1 MAKTKTVDYA
11 AAILDR
17 VTKADAD
24 RAADLGFYT
33 ETLWKICE
41 GTASETEQ
49 AAFEVVAAQLAES
62 VDVARDRDVVKKL
75 IDWRRSGHEPAG
87 SPKYAETVQQMSQ
100 EVVKLKSDLAAS
112 EQSTGKIR
120 ANLQHVEAKLGKYQS
135 RGEQWLRF
143 ETENPSLFAR

>member
-24 RAADLGFYT
+24 RAADLDFYVA
-33 ETLWKICE
+33 TLWKICE

-49 AAFEVVAAQLAES
+49 AAFDILAVQLAES
-62 VDVARDRDVVKKL
+62 VDVARDRDVVSKL
-75 IDWRRSGHEPAG
+75 LDWRRSGHEPAG

-100 EVVKLKSDLAAS
+100 QVIKLKSDLGAA
-112 EQSTGKIR
+112 EQTAGQLR
-120 ANLQHVEAKLGKYQS
+120 ADLQHVEARLGKYQS

-143 ETENPSLFAR
+143 ETENPGLFAR